1 MLKLAGLTGV
11 VIIGTLVG
19 LLFSSAMRQRQKR
32 LGAVCLFIEELSDCI
47 RRGMELGTILSE
59 KGRAAGISF
68 EGLRPVISREGLSR
82 EDAKLLEEF
91 FTPLGLGDTD
101 SQLKRC
107 EVYLEL
113 LRRQEAA
120 AIAQAKEKSGLYGRL
135 GFFAGLFIAIMLI

>member
-59 KGRAAGISF
+59 KGRARASITH
-68 EGLRPVISREGLSR
+68 
-82 EDAKLLEEF
+82 DAKENAEKLLVAYQQI
-91 FTPLGLGDTD
+91 LDV
-101 SQLKRC
+101 K
-107 EVYLEL
+107 
-113 LRRQEAA
+113 
-120 AIAQAKEKSGLYGRL
+120 
-135 GFFAGLFIAIMLI
+135 